1 MAMTVRQREIV
12 EVAFTLPDGTSL
24 VHPALVVSSDE
35 LQNVEYGMIYVLL
48 ISSKNHH
55 PEYTI
60 KIEEEWLS
68 KPMSK
73 QSYFIT
79 HIMGMYNVDEVISKK
94 NCFIKQR
101 YFDVVIDKIV
111 ESIFG

>member
-1 MAMTVRQREIV
+1 MRVRQREIV
-12 EVAFTLPDGTSL
+12 EVSFTLPDGTAL
-24 VHPALVVSSDE
+24 IHPALVVSSNE
-35 LQNVEYGMIYVLL
+35 LQEVEDGMIYVLL

-60 KIEEEWLS
+60 KIENEWLS

-94 NCFIKQR
+94 NCFIKEV
-101 YFDVVIDKIV
+101 YFDHIIDKIIA
-111 ESIFG
+111 SIFG